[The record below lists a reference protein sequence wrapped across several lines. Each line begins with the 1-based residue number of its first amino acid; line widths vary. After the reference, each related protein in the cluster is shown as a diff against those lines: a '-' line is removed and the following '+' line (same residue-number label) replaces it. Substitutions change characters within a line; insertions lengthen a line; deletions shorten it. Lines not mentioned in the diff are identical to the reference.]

1 MKITEALPVGTVV
14 KLRNAEKRAVIM
26 GIFQQVEENGN
37 KEFFDYM
44 GVPYP
49 EGFIG
54 AENTVLFQQ
63 SDVET
68 VFSLGFSDI
77 ERQSFVLDAGKHMSN
92 DKNAE

>member
-1 MKITEALPVGTVV
+1 MKITEALPIGTVV
-14 KLRNAEKRAVIM
+14 KLRNTDKRAVIM
-26 GIFQQVEENGN
+26 GIMQQVEENGS
-37 KEFFDYM
+37 KEFYDYM

-77 ERQSFVLDAGKHMSN
+77 ERQSFIKDMGERIEDKDAK
-92 DKNAE
+92 